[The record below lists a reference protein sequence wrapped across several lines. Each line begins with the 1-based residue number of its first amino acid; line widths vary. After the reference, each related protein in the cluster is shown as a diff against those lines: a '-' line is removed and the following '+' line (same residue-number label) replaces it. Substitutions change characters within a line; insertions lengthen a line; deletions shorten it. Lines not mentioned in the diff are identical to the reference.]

1 MTLKTGMLTGSR
13 VHVFSFFILF
23 FFLSLSLVAENENLM
38 ASVEKPVIEMEYSCL
53 LRFMVVYNI

>member
-1 MTLKTGMLTGSR
+1 MTLKT
-13 VHVFSFFILF
+13 VAVFF
-23 FFLSLSLVAENENLM
+23 LVAENENLM